1 MTTNRTDLSCAR
13 TSVTEEVTPDPEEYI
28 LRKGCFICCMD
39 SGVRIYNVE
48 PLAEKA
54 HLRENVVGSIAHG
67 EMLHRTNLLAMV
79 GGGAVP
85 KYADN
90 TVLIY
95 DDLKSKLLLEFT
107 FAVPVLAVRLR
118 KDRLVV
124 VLRRQIH
131 VFTFPHS
138 PHRLFTCETRDNPL
152 GLCEVSPFA
161 SADKHILCFP
171 AHKLGAV
178 QLVDVLTTESTVS
191 QAPLTVQAHKSELAC
206 LSINREGTFLA
217 TASHKGTLIR
227 VWDTARR
234 VLLSEL
240 RRGSDPAT
248 LYCINFSGDS
258 EFLCCSSDKGTIHIF
273 ALKNT
278 KLNRRSTFSGIG
290 FLGGYMESQWALA
303 NFTVPPEC
311 ACICAFGVNST
322 VYAICVDG
330 TFHKYVF
337 KADGICNRESFDV
350 YLDLVA
356 DEEF

>member
-1 MTTNRTDLSCAR
+1 MQIINNSMAVREKVHS
-13 TSVTEEVTPDPEEYI
+13 
-28 LRKGCFICCMD
+28 LRFNQDHGCFICCMD

-95 DDLKSKLLLEFT
+95 DDLKSTLLLEFT

-234 VLLSEL
+234 VLLAEL